1 MGGARFVEFNCKSG
15 RTNYMKKHHLCLISV
30 AVLTAG
36 CTSYRHP
43 EPVQAKD
50 ALRHAMTEQS
60 KAGALT
66 SVPKSVQSEL
76 LQLNRPPQAISMPE
90 PRLRIAAHD
99 VDAVEFFG
107 SLFKGSRYSVAV
119 HPGVAGQISVELK
132 DVTLTEVLAV
142 VGDMYGFDVQ
152 RKGNVFHVYPAGLR
166 TETIP
171 VNYLMMSR
179 RGLSRTSVSTGGVAS
194 NDSNS
199 SNNNNFDNA
208 NGSTNNNTSN
218 RSSNG
223 GSGSDGNGTRIE
235 TDTNSDY
242 WTDLRDTL
250 QILVG
255 SGDGRAVITSPQA
268 GLVTV
273 RAYPKELKAV
283 REFLS
288 QSESHLKRQVVL
300 EARILEVAL
309 SEGYEQGVDWSGLT
323 ASWDGNK
330 GIPTV
335 AQPILTAPGSDP
347 AYKLLN
353 GAGSLGTSLVGAT
366 NPIFKAIGGG
376 AGFTITDGNFNVAVN
391 LLKTQGDVNTLSSP
405 RVTATNNQKAVIKVG
420 TDEYY
425 VTNASTTITTTPT
438 GTDKTPNVELTP
450 FFSGIALDVTPQID
464 EDGKVL
470 LHIHPSVIDT
480 EEQNKVID
488 MGTTGGKLQLPLA
501 KSSIRE
507 SDTVVQANNGDII
520 VIGGLM
526 KTDKQEIVSKVP
538 LLGDIPWVGEAFT
551 NRRESTKKVELVI
564 LLKPTVVEK
573 DTWQNELQR
582 SSELLDKW
590 YPPKG

>member
-1 MGGARFVEFNCKSG
+1 
-15 RTNYMKKHHLCLISV
+15 MKKHHLCLISA

-50 ALRHAMTEQS
+50 ALRHAMTEQN
-60 KAGALT
+60 KGGALT

-179 RGLSRTSVSTGGVAS
+179 RGLSRTSVSTGGVTA
-194 NDSNS
+194 NDNNGNSNS
-199 SNNNNFDNA
+199 NSFDNA
-208 NGSTNNNTSN
+208 NNSTNNNSTSN

-223 GSGSDGNGTRIE
+223 SSNSDSNGTRIE

-250 QILVG
+250 QTLIG

-268 GLVTV
+268 GLVTI

-283 REFLS
+283 REFLN

-309 SEGYEQGVDWSGLT
+309 NEGYEQGVDWSGLS

-330 GIPTV
+330 GITGGGSAAPSQLPTTPN
-335 AQPILTAPGSDP
+335 Q
-347 AYKLLN
+347 
-353 GAGSLGTSLVGAT
+353 
-366 NPIFKAIGGG
+366 IFSALGGG
-376 AGFTITDGNFNVAVN
+376 AGFKISDGNFNVAVN

-420 TDEYY
+420 TDEYF
-425 VTNASTTITTTPT
+425 VTNASTTTTTS
-438 GTDKTPNVELTP
+438 GTSAPIVTPNVELTP

-464 EDGKVL
+464 EEGKVL

-480 EEQNKVID
+480 EEQKKTID
-488 MGTTGGKLQLPLA
+488 VGTADPLILPLA

>member
-15 RTNYMKKHHLCLISV
+15 CTYYMKKHHLCLISA

-50 ALRHAMTEQS
+50 ALRHAMTEQN
-60 KAGALT
+60 KGGALT

-194 NDSNS
+194 NDNNS

-208 NGSTNNNTSN
+208 NNNTNNSTSN

-223 GSGSDGNGTRIE
+223 NSNSDSNGTRIE

-250 QILVG
+250 QTLIG

-268 GLVTV
+268 GLVTI

-283 REFLS
+283 REFLN

-300 EARILEVAL
+300 EARILEVSL
-309 SEGYEQGVDWSGLT
+309 NEGYEQGVDWSGLS

-330 GIPTV
+330 GIT
-335 AQPILTAPGSDP
+335 G
-347 AYKLLN
+347 
-353 GAGSLGTSLVGAT
+353 GGSLTPSTIANT
-366 NPIFKAIGGG
+366 PNQIFSALGGG
-376 AGFTITDGNFNVAVN
+376 AGFKISDGNFNVAVN

-420 TDEYY
+420 TDEYF
-425 VTNASTTITTTPT
+425 VTNASTTTTTS
-438 GTDKTPNVELTP
+438 GTSAPIVTPNVELTP

-464 EDGKVL
+464 EEGKVL

-480 EEQNKVID
+480 EEQKKTID
-488 MGTTGGKLQLPLA
+488 VGTADPLILPLA

-564 LLKPTVVEK
+564 LLKPTVVQK

>member
-15 RTNYMKKHHLCLISV
+15 CTYYMKKHHLCLISA

-50 ALRHAMTEQS
+50 ALRHAMIEQN
-60 KAGALT
+60 KGGALT

-119 HPGVAGQISVELK
+119 HPGVAGQISVGLK

-179 RGLSRTSVSTGGVAS
+179 RGLSRTSVSTGGVTA
-194 NDSNS
+194 NDNNGNSNS
-199 SNNNNFDNA
+199 FDNA
-208 NGSTNNNTSN
+208 NGSNNSTSNSN

-223 GSGSDGNGTRIE
+223 SSNSDSNGTRIE

-250 QILVG
+250 QTLIG

-268 GLVTV
+268 GLVTI

-283 REFLS
+283 REFLN

-309 SEGYEQGVDWSGLT
+309 NEGYEQGVDWSGLS

-330 GIPTV
+330 GITGGGSAAPSQLPTTPN
-335 AQPILTAPGSDP
+335 Q
-347 AYKLLN
+347 
-353 GAGSLGTSLVGAT
+353 
-366 NPIFKAIGGG
+366 IFSALGGG
-376 AGFTITDGNFNVAVN
+376 AGFKISDGNFNVAVN

-420 TDEYY
+420 TDEYF
-425 VTNASTTITTTPT
+425 VTNASTTITTTST

-464 EDGKVL
+464 EEGKVL

-480 EEQNKVID
+480 EEQQKTID
-488 MGTTGGKLQLPLA
+488 MGTSGGTLQLPLA

>member
-15 RTNYMKKHHLCLISV
+15 CTYYMKKHHLCLISA

-50 ALRHAMTEQS
+50 ALRHAMTEQN
-60 KAGALT
+60 KGGALT

-194 NDSNS
+194 NDNNS

-208 NGSTNNNTSN
+208 NNNTNNSTSN

-223 GSGSDGNGTRIE
+223 SSNSDSNGTRIE

-250 QILVG
+250 QTLIG

-268 GLVTV
+268 GLVTI

-283 REFLS
+283 REFLN

-300 EARILEVAL
+300 EARILEVSL
-309 SEGYEQGVDWSGLT
+309 NEGYEQGVDWSGLS

-330 GIPTV
+330 GIT
-335 AQPILTAPGSDP
+335 G
-347 AYKLLN
+347 
-353 GAGSLGTSLVGAT
+353 GGSLTPSTIANT
-366 NPIFKAIGGG
+366 PNQIFSALGGG
-376 AGFTITDGNFNVAVN
+376 AGFKISDGNFNVAVN

-420 TDEYY
+420 TDEYF
-425 VTNASTTITTTPT
+425 VTNASTTTTTS
-438 GTDKTPNVELTP
+438 GTSAPIVTPNVELTP

-464 EDGKVL
+464 EEGKVL

-480 EEQNKVID
+480 EEQKKTID
-488 MGTTGGKLQLPLA
+488 VGTADPLILPLA

>member
-1 MGGARFVEFNCKSG
+1 
-15 RTNYMKKHHLCLISV
+15 MKKHHFCLLPLALAV
-30 AVLTAG
+30 AA
-36 CTSYRHP
+36 CTSYQHP

-50 ALRHAMTEQS
+50 ALKQAMTEQTPT
-60 KAGALT
+60 APLT
-66 SVPKSVQSEL
+66 TLPPSVQSEL
-76 LQLNRPPQAISMPE
+76 LQLNRPQQPLAVPE
-90 PRLRIAAHD
+90 KRLRIAAHD

-119 HPGVAGQISVELK
+119 HPGVAGSISVELK
-132 DVTLTEVLAV
+132 DVTLQEALAT

-171 VNYLMMSR
+171 VNYLMMAR
-179 RGLSRTSVSTGGVAS
+179 RGLSRTSVSTGGVTA
-194 NDSNS
+194 NDN
-199 SNNNNFDNA
+199 NNNGNNNFDSS
-208 NGSTNNNTSN
+208 GNNNGGN
-218 RSSNG
+218 NNLGSSNG
-223 GSGSDGNGTRIE
+223 DNGNGNNSNGTRIE
-235 TDTNSDY
+235 TDSNNDY
-242 WTDLRDTL
+242 WTDLRDALQTL
-250 QILVG
+250 IG
-255 SGDGRAVITSPQA
+255 TGEGRAVITSPQA

-283 REFLS
+283 REFLD
-288 QSESHLKRQVVL
+288 QSGEHLKRQVVL
-300 EARILEVAL
+300 EARILEVSL
-309 SEGYEQGVDWSGLT
+309 NEGYEQGVDWNGLS

-330 GIPTV
+330 GIR
-335 AQPILTAPGSDP
+335 G
-347 AYKLLN
+347 
-353 GAGSLGTSLVGAT
+353 GGSLGNSQVGAS
-366 NPIFKAIGGG
+366 NPIFNAIGGG
-376 AGFTITDGNFNVAVN
+376 AGFTISDGNFVVAVD

-420 TDEYY
+420 TDEYF
-425 VTNASTTITTTPT
+425 VTNASTTTTTSGNSAPIV
-438 GTDKTPNVELTP
+438 TPNVELTP

-464 EDGKVL
+464 EQGRVL

-480 EEQNKVID
+480 EEQNKTINV
-488 MGTTGGKLQLPLA
+488 GTADPLVLPLA
-501 KSSIRE
+501 KSAIRE

-526 KTDKQEIVSKVP
+526 KTDKKEVVSKVP

-551 NRRESTKKVELVI
+551 NRSESTQKVELVI

-573 DTWQNELQR
+573 DTWQQELQR

>member
-15 RTNYMKKHHLCLISV
+15 CTYYMKKHHLCLISA

-50 ALRHAMTEQS
+50 ALRHAMTEQN
-60 KAGALT
+60 KGGALT

-179 RGLSRTSVSTGGVAS
+179 RGLSRTSVSTGGVTA
-194 NDSNS
+194 NDNNGNSNS
-199 SNNNNFDNA
+199 FDNA
-208 NGSTNNNTSN
+208 NGSNNSTSNSN

-223 GSGSDGNGTRIE
+223 SSNSDSNGTRIE
-235 TDTNSDY
+235 TDTSSDY

-250 QILVG
+250 QTLIG

-268 GLVTV
+268 GLVTI

-283 REFLS
+283 REFLN

-309 SEGYEQGVDWSGLT
+309 NEGYEQGVDWSGLS

-330 GIPTV
+330 GITGGGSATPSQLPTTPN
-335 AQPILTAPGSDP
+335 Q
-347 AYKLLN
+347 
-353 GAGSLGTSLVGAT
+353 
-366 NPIFKAIGGG
+366 IFSALGGG
-376 AGFTITDGNFNVAVN
+376 AGFKISDGNFNVAVN

-420 TDEYY
+420 TDEYF
-425 VTNASTTITTTPT
+425 VTNASTTITTNSS
-438 GTDKTPNVELTP
+438 GVSDKTPNVELTP

-464 EDGKVL
+464 EEGKVL

-480 EEQNKVID
+480 EEQQKTID
-488 MGTTGGKLQLPLA
+488 MGITGGKLQLPLA

>member
-1 MGGARFVEFNCKSG
+1 
-15 RTNYMKKHHLCLISV
+15 MKKHRLCLITV
-30 AVLTAG
+30 AMMAAG
-36 CTSYRHP
+36 CTTYQHP
-43 EPVQAKD
+43 EPTQAKD
-50 ALRHAMTEQS
+50 ALKQAMNEQQ
-60 KAGALT
+60 KQAAPLTAL
-66 SVPKSVQSEL
+66 PKSVQSEL
-76 LQLNRPPQAISMPE
+76 LQLNRPQMPVGMPE
-90 PRLRIAAHD
+90 KRLRIAAHD
-99 VDAVEFFG
+99 VEAVEFFG

-119 HPGVAGQISVELK
+119 HPGVAGLVSVELK
-132 DVTLTEVLAV
+132 DVTLPEVLAV

-152 RKGNVFHVYPAGLR
+152 RKGNVFHIYSAGLR

-171 VNYLMMSR
+171 VNYLMISR
-179 RGLSRTSVSTGGVAS
+179 RGLSRTSVSTGGVTA
-194 NDSNS
+194 NDSNNS
-199 SNNNNFDNA
+199 SDSSFDSASNNNS
-208 NGSTNNNTSN
+208 GSNSSTSN
-218 RSSNG
+218 NSSGDNN
-223 GSGSDGNGTRIE
+223 NGTRIE

-242 WTDLRDTL
+242 WTDLRDSLQTL
-250 QILVG
+250 IG
-255 SGDGRAVITSPQA
+255 TGDGRAVITSPQA
-268 GLVTV
+268 GLVTI

-283 REFLS
+283 REFLT

-300 EARILEVAL
+300 EARIIEVSL
-309 SEGYEQGVDWSGLT
+309 NEGYEQGVDWSGLS

-330 GIPTV
+330 GITGG
-335 AQPILTAPGSDP
+335 Q
-347 AYKLLN
+347 
-353 GAGSLGTSLVGAT
+353 SLANTQLPST
-366 NPIFKAIGGG
+366 PNQIFSALGGG
-376 AGFTITDGNFNVAVN
+376 AGFKISDGNFNVAVN

-425 VTNASTTITTTPT
+425 VTNASTTITTTST

-464 EDGKVL
+464 EEGKVL

-488 MGTTGGKLQLPLA
+488 MGTSGGKLQLPLA

-564 LLKPTVVEK
+564 MLKPTVVEK

-590 YPPKG
+590 YPAKG

>member
-1 MGGARFVEFNCKSG
+1 
-15 RTNYMKKHHLCLISV
+15 MKKHHLCLISA

-50 ALRHAMTEQS
+50 ALRHAMTEQN
-60 KAGALT
+60 KGGALT

-76 LQLNRPPQAISMPE
+76 LQINRPPQAISMPE
-90 PRLRIAAHD
+90 ARLRIAAHD

-179 RGLSRTSVSTGGVAS
+179 RGLSRTSVSTGGVTA
-194 NDSNS
+194 NDNNGNSNS
-199 SNNNNFDNA
+199 FDNA
-208 NGSTNNNTSN
+208 NGSNNSTSNSN

-223 GSGSDGNGTRIE
+223 SSNSDSNGTRIE

-250 QILVG
+250 QTLIG

-268 GLVTV
+268 GLVTI

-283 REFLS
+283 REFLN

-309 SEGYEQGVDWSGLT
+309 NEGYEQGVDWSGLS

-330 GIPTV
+330 GITGGGSAAPSQLPTTPN
-335 AQPILTAPGSDP
+335 Q
-347 AYKLLN
+347 
-353 GAGSLGTSLVGAT
+353 
-366 NPIFKAIGGG
+366 IFSALGGG
-376 AGFTITDGNFNVAVN
+376 AGFKISDGNFNVAVN

-420 TDEYY
+420 TDEYF
-425 VTNASTTITTTPT
+425 VTNASTTTTTS
-438 GTDKTPNVELTP
+438 GTSAPIVTPNVELTP

-464 EDGKVL
+464 EEGKVL

-480 EEQNKVID
+480 EEQKKTID
-488 MGTTGGKLQLPLA
+488 VGTADPLILPLA

>member
-15 RTNYMKKHHLCLISV
+15 CTYYMKKHHLCLISA

-50 ALRHAMTEQS
+50 ALRHAMTEQN
-60 KAGALT
+60 KGGALT

-194 NDSNS
+194 NDNNS

-208 NGSTNNNTSN
+208 NNNTNNSTSN

-223 GSGSDGNGTRIE
+223 NSNSDSNGTRIE

-250 QILVG
+250 QTLIG

-268 GLVTV
+268 GLVTI

-283 REFLS
+283 REFLN

-300 EARILEVAL
+300 EARILEVSL
-309 SEGYEQGVDWSGLT
+309 NEGYEQGWTGAVS
-323 ASWDGNK
+323 
-330 GIPTV
+330 P
-335 AQPILTAPGSDP
+335 P
-347 AYKLLN
+347 A
-353 GAGSLGTSLVGAT
+353 GMAT
-366 NPIFKAIGGG
+366 RALP
-376 AGFTITDGNFNVAVN
+376 AV
-391 LLKTQGDVNTLSSP
+391 V
-405 RVTATNNQKAVIKVG
+405 R
-420 TDEYY
+420 
-425 VTNASTTITTTPT
+425 
-438 GTDKTPNVELTP
+438 
-450 FFSGIALDVTPQID
+450 
-464 EDGKVL
+464 
-470 LHIHPSVIDT
+470 
-480 EEQNKVID
+480 
-488 MGTTGGKLQLPLA
+488 
-501 KSSIRE
+501 
-507 SDTVVQANNGDII
+507 
-520 VIGGLM
+520 
-526 KTDKQEIVSKVP
+526 
-538 LLGDIPWVGEAFT
+538 
-551 NRRESTKKVELVI
+551 
-564 LLKPTVVEK
+564 
-573 DTWQNELQR
+573 
-582 SSELLDKW
+582 
-590 YPPKG
+590 

>member
-1 MGGARFVEFNCKSG
+1 
-15 RTNYMKKHHLCLISV
+15 MKKNHLCLISV
-30 AVLTAG
+30 AVLAAG

-50 ALRHAMTEQS
+50 ALKHAMTEQN
-60 KAGALT
+60 KVGALAT
-66 SVPKSVQSEL
+66 VPKSVQSEL
-76 LQLNRPPQAISMPE
+76 LQMNRPPQAISMPE
-90 PRLRIAAHD
+90 QRLRIAAHG
-99 VDAVEFFG
+99 VEAVEFFG

-119 HPGVAGQISVELK
+119 HPGVGGLVSVELK
-132 DVTLTEVLAV
+132 DVTLPEVLAV

-179 RGLSRTSVSTGGVAS
+179 RGLSRTSVSTGGVTANDNNS
-194 NDSNS
+194 NNS
-199 SNNNNFDNA
+199 SVDNA
-208 NGSTNNNTSN
+208 NGNSSGSNN
-218 RSSNG
+218 SSNG
-223 GSGSDGNGTRIE
+223 SSGSNSSNGTRIE

-242 WTDLRDTL
+242 WTDLRTSL
-250 QILVG
+250 EMLIG

-268 GLVTV
+268 GLVTI

-288 QSESHLKRQVVL
+288 QSETHLKRQVVL

-309 SEGYEQGVDWSGLT
+309 NEGYEQGVDWSGLS

-330 GIPTV
+330 GITGGSSLAPT
-335 AQPILTAPGSDP
+335 QLPTTPNQIFTA
-347 AYKLLN
+347 L
-353 GAGSLGTSLVGAT
+353 
-366 NPIFKAIGGG
+366 GGG
-376 AGFTITDGNFNVAVN
+376 AGFKISDGNFNVAVN

-420 TDEYY
+420 TDEYF
-425 VTNASTTITTTPT
+425 VTKASTTITSNSS
-438 GTDKTPNVELTP
+438 GVSDRTPNVELTP
-450 FFSGIALDVTPQID
+450 FFSGISLDVTPQID
-464 EDGKVL
+464 EEGKVL

-488 MGTTGGKLQLPLA
+488 MGTSGGRLELPLA

-538 LLGDIPWVGEAFT
+538 LLGDIPWIGEAFT

-573 DTWQNELQR
+573 DTWQNELKR
-582 SSELLDKW
+582 SADLLDKW

>member
-1 MGGARFVEFNCKSG
+1 
-15 RTNYMKKHHLCLISV
+15 MKKHRLCLITV
-30 AVLTAG
+30 AMMAAG
-36 CTSYRHP
+36 CTTYQHP
-43 EPVQAKD
+43 EPTQAKD
-50 ALRHAMTEQS
+50 ALKQAMNEQQ
-60 KAGALT
+60 KQAAPLTAL
-66 SVPKSVQSEL
+66 PKSVQSEL
-76 LQLNRPPQAISMPE
+76 LQLNRPQMPVGMPE
-90 PRLRIAAHD
+90 KRLRIAAHD
-99 VDAVEFFG
+99 VEAVEFFG

-119 HPGVAGQISVELK
+119 HPGVAGLVSVELK
-132 DVTLTEVLAV
+132 DVTLPEVLAV

-152 RKGNVFHVYPAGLR
+152 RKGNVFHIYPAGLR

-179 RGLSRTSVSTGGVAS
+179 RGLSRTSVSTGGVTA
-194 NDSNS
+194 NDSNNS
-199 SNNNNFDNA
+199 SDSSFDSASNNNS
-208 NGSTNNNTSN
+208 GSNSSTSN
-218 RSSNG
+218 NSSGDNN
-223 GSGSDGNGTRIE
+223 NGTRIE

-242 WTDLRDTL
+242 WTDLRDSLQTL
-250 QILVG
+250 IG
-255 SGDGRAVITSPQA
+255 TGDGRAVITSPQA
-268 GLVTV
+268 GLVTI

-283 REFLS
+283 REFLT

-300 EARILEVAL
+300 EARIIEVAL
-309 SEGYEQGVDWSGLT
+309 NEGYEQGVDWSGLS

-330 GIPTV
+330 GITGGKSLANTQLPSTPN
-335 AQPILTAPGSDP
+335 QIFTA
-347 AYKLLN
+347 L
-353 GAGSLGTSLVGAT
+353 
-366 NPIFKAIGGG
+366 GGG
-376 AGFTITDGNFNVAVN
+376 AGFTISDGNFNVAVN

-420 TDEYY
+420 TVEYY
-425 VTNASTTITTTPT
+425 VTNASTTITTTST

-464 EDGKVL
+464 EEGKVL

-488 MGTTGGKLQLPLA
+488 MGTSGGKLQLPLA

-564 LLKPTVVEK
+564 MLKPTVVEK

-590 YPPKG
+590 YPAKG

>member
-1 MGGARFVEFNCKSG
+1 
-15 RTNYMKKHHLCLISV
+15 MKKHPFCLLPLAL
-30 AVLTAG
+30 AVAG
-36 CTSYRHP
+36 CTTYRHP

-50 ALRHAMTEQS
+50 ALKQAMSEQS
-60 KAGALT
+60 PTAPLT
-66 SVPKSVQSEL
+66 SLPPSVQSEL
-76 LQLNRPPQAISMPE
+76 LQLNRPQQPMTIPE
-90 PRLRIAAHD
+90 KRMRIAAHD

-119 HPGVAGQISVELK
+119 HPGVTGVISVELK
-132 DVTLTEVLAV
+132 DVTLQEALAT

-171 VNYLMMSR
+171 VNYLMMAR
-179 RGLSRTSVSTGGVAS
+179 RGLSRTSVSTGGVTA
-194 NDSNS
+194 NDNNNG
-199 SNNNNFDNA
+199 NNNNFDNGL
-208 NGSTNNNTSN
+208 NNSGNNNSQGNTA
-218 RSSNG
+218 
-223 GSGSDGNGTRIE
+223 SGDNNTNSNGTRIE
-235 TDTNSDY
+235 TDSNNDY
-242 WTDLRDTL
+242 WTDLRDALQTL
-250 QILVG
+250 IG
-255 SGDGRAVITSPQA
+255 TGEGRAVITSPQA

-283 REFLS
+283 REFLD
-288 QSESHLKRQVVL
+288 QSGEHLKRQVVL
-300 EARILEVAL
+300 EARILEVSL
-309 SEGYEQGVDWSGLT
+309 NEGYEQGVDWSGLS
-323 ASWDGNK
+323 ASWDGGK
-330 GIPTV
+330 GIT
-335 AQPILTAPGSDP
+335 G
-347 AYKLLN
+347 
-353 GAGSLGTSLVGAT
+353 GGSLMDS
-366 NPIFKAIGGG
+366 PIASTPNQIFRALGGG
-376 AGFTITDGNFNVAVN
+376 AGFTISDGNFNVAVS

-420 TDEYY
+420 TDEYF
-425 VTNASTTITTTPT
+425 VTNASTTTTTS
-438 GTDKTPNVELTP
+438 GTSAPIVTPNVELTP

-464 EDGKVL
+464 EQGKVL

-480 EEQNKVID
+480 EEQSKTISV
-488 MGTTGGKLQLPLA
+488 GTADPLVLPLA

-526 KTDKQEIVSKVP
+526 KTDRQEIVSKVP

-551 NRRESTKKVELVI
+551 NRRESNRKVELVI

-573 DTWQNELQR
+573 DTWQKELQR

>member
-1 MGGARFVEFNCKSG
+1 
-15 RTNYMKKHHLCLISV
+15 MKKHRLCLITV
-30 AVLTAG
+30 AMMAAG
-36 CTSYRHP
+36 CTTYQHP
-43 EPVQAKD
+43 EPTQAKD
-50 ALRHAMTEQS
+50 ALKQAMNDQQKQAAPLT
-60 KAGALT
+60 AL
-66 SVPKSVQSEL
+66 PKSVQSEL
-76 LQLNRPPQAISMPE
+76 LQLNRPQMPVGMPE
-90 PRLRIAAHD
+90 KRLRIAAHD
-99 VDAVEFFG
+99 VEAVEFFG

-119 HPGVAGQISVELK
+119 HPGVAGLVSVELK
-132 DVTLTEVLAV
+132 DVTLPEVLAV

-152 RKGNVFHVYPAGLR
+152 RKGNVFHIYPAGLR

-179 RGLSRTSVSTGGVAS
+179 RGLSRTSVSTGGVTA
-194 NDSNS
+194 NDSNNDSNGSFDNS
-199 SNNNNFDNA
+199 SNNN
-208 NGSTNNNTSN
+208 STNNS
-218 RSSNG
+218 SSNNSNG
-223 GSGSDGNGTRIE
+223 DSSNGTRIE

-242 WTDLRDTL
+242 WTDLRDSLQTL
-250 QILVG
+250 IG

-268 GLVTV
+268 GLVTI

-283 REFLS
+283 REFLN

-300 EARILEVAL
+300 EARIIEVAL
-309 SEGYEQGVDWSGLT
+309 NEGYEQGVDWSGLS
-323 ASWDGNK
+323 ASWDGGK
-330 GIPTV
+330 GITGGGSAANSQLPTTPN
-335 AQPILTAPGSDP
+335 QIFTA
-347 AYKLLN
+347 L
-353 GAGSLGTSLVGAT
+353 
-366 NPIFKAIGGG
+366 GGG
-376 AGFTITDGNFNVAVN
+376 AGFTISDGNFNVAVN

-420 TDEYY
+420 TDEYF
-425 VTNASTTITTTPT
+425 VTNASTTTVTST
-438 GTDKTPNVELTP
+438 GTAEPIVTPNVELTP

-464 EDGKVL
+464 EEGRVL

-480 EEQNKVID
+480 EEQKKIINV
-488 MGTTGGKLQLPLA
+488 GTAKPLELPLA

-564 LLKPTVVEK
+564 MLKPTVVEK

-590 YPPKG
+590 YPAKG

>member
-1 MGGARFVEFNCKSG
+1 
-15 RTNYMKKHHLCLISV
+15 MKKHRLCLITV
-30 AVLTAG
+30 AMMAAG
-36 CTSYRHP
+36 CTTYQHP
-43 EPVQAKD
+43 EPTQAKD
-50 ALRHAMTEQS
+50 ALKQAMNDQQKQAAPLT
-60 KAGALT
+60 AL
-66 SVPKSVQSEL
+66 PKSVQSEL
-76 LQLNRPPQAISMPE
+76 LQLNRPQMPVGMPE
-90 PRLRIAAHD
+90 KRLRIAAHD
-99 VDAVEFFG
+99 VEAVEFFG

-119 HPGVAGQISVELK
+119 HPGVAGLVSVELK
-132 DVTLTEVLAV
+132 DVTLPEVLAV

-152 RKGNVFHVYPAGLR
+152 RKGNVFHIYPAGLR

-179 RGLSRTSVSTGGVAS
+179 RGLSRTSVSTGGVTA
-194 NDSNS
+194 NDSNNS
-199 SNNNNFDNA
+199 SDSSFDSASNNN
-208 NGSTNNNTSN
+208 STNNSSGNN
-218 RSSNG
+218 SNG
-223 GSGSDGNGTRIE
+223 NSSNGTRIE

-242 WTDLRDTL
+242 WTDLRDSLQTL
-250 QILVG
+250 IG

-268 GLVTV
+268 GLVTI

-283 REFLS
+283 REFLN
-288 QSESHLKRQVVL
+288 QSDSHLKRQVVL
-300 EARILEVAL
+300 EARIIEVAL
-309 SEGYEQGVDWSGLT
+309 NEGYEQGVDWSGLS

-330 GIPTV
+330 GITGGGSAANSQLPTTPN
-335 AQPILTAPGSDP
+335 Q
-347 AYKLLN
+347 
-353 GAGSLGTSLVGAT
+353 
-366 NPIFKAIGGG
+366 IFSALGGG
-376 AGFTITDGNFNVAVN
+376 AGFKISDGNFNVAVN

-420 TDEYY
+420 TDEYF
-425 VTNASTTITTTPT
+425 VTNASTTTVTST
-438 GTDKTPNVELTP
+438 GTAEPIVTPNVELTP

-464 EDGKVL
+464 EEGRVL

-488 MGTTGGKLQLPLA
+488 MGTSGGKLQLPLA

-564 LLKPTVVEK
+564 MLKPTVVEK

-590 YPPKG
+590 YPAKG

>member
-1 MGGARFVEFNCKSG
+1 
-15 RTNYMKKHHLCLISV
+15 MKKHPFCLLPLAL
-30 AVLTAG
+30 AVAG
-36 CTSYRHP
+36 CTTYRHP

-50 ALRHAMTEQS
+50 ALKQAMSEQS
-60 KAGALT
+60 PTAPLT
-66 SVPKSVQSEL
+66 SLPPSVQSEL
-76 LQLNRPPQAISMPE
+76 LQLNRPQQPMTIPE
-90 PRLRIAAHD
+90 KRMRIAAHD

-119 HPGVAGQISVELK
+119 HPGVAGVISVELK
-132 DVTLTEVLAV
+132 DVTLQEALAT

-171 VNYLMMSR
+171 VNYLMMAR
-179 RGLSRTSVSTGGVAS
+179 RGLSRTSVSTGGVTA
-194 NDSNS
+194 NDNNNG
-199 SNNNNFDNA
+199 NNNNFDNGL
-208 NGSTNNNTSN
+208 NNSGNNNSQGNTA
-218 RSSNG
+218 
-223 GSGSDGNGTRIE
+223 SGDNNTNSNGTRIE
-235 TDTNSDY
+235 TDSNNDY
-242 WTDLRDTL
+242 WTDLRDALQTL
-250 QILVG
+250 IG
-255 SGDGRAVITSPQA
+255 TGEGRAVITSPQA

-283 REFLS
+283 REFLD
-288 QSESHLKRQVVL
+288 QSGEHLKRQVVL
-300 EARILEVAL
+300 EARILEVSL
-309 SEGYEQGVDWSGLT
+309 NEGYEQGVDWSGLS
-323 ASWDGNK
+323 ASWDGGK
-330 GIPTV
+330 GIT
-335 AQPILTAPGSDP
+335 G
-347 AYKLLN
+347 
-353 GAGSLGTSLVGAT
+353 GGSLMDS
-366 NPIFKAIGGG
+366 PIASTPNQIFRALGGG
-376 AGFTITDGNFNVAVN
+376 AGFTISDGNFNVAVS

-420 TDEYY
+420 TDEYF
-425 VTNASTTITTTPT
+425 VTNASTTTTTS
-438 GTDKTPNVELTP
+438 GTSAPIVTPNVELTP

-464 EDGKVL
+464 EQGKVL

-480 EEQNKVID
+480 EEQSKTISV
-488 MGTTGGKLQLPLA
+488 GTADPLVLPLA

-526 KTDKQEIVSKVP
+526 KTDRQEIVSKVP

-564 LLKPTVVEK
+564 MLKPTVVEK

>member
-1 MGGARFVEFNCKSG
+1 
-15 RTNYMKKHHLCLISV
+15 MKKHPFCLLPLAL
-30 AVLTAG
+30 AVAG
-36 CTSYRHP
+36 CTTYRHP

-50 ALRHAMTEQS
+50 ALKQAMSEQS
-60 KAGALT
+60 PTAPLT
-66 SVPKSVQSEL
+66 SLPPSVQSEL
-76 LQLNRPPQAISMPE
+76 LQLNRPQQPMTIPE
-90 PRLRIAAHD
+90 KRMRIAAHD

-119 HPGVAGQISVELK
+119 HPGVAGVISVELK
-132 DVTLTEVLAV
+132 DVTLQEALAT

-171 VNYLMMSR
+171 VNYLMMAR
-179 RGLSRTSVSTGGVAS
+179 RGLSRTSVSTGGVTA
-194 NDSNS
+194 NDNNNG
-199 SNNNNFDNA
+199 NNNNFDNGL
-208 NGSTNNNTSN
+208 NNSGNNNSQGNTA
-218 RSSNG
+218 
-223 GSGSDGNGTRIE
+223 SGDNNTNSNGTRIE
-235 TDTNSDY
+235 TDSNNDY
-242 WTDLRDTL
+242 WTDLRDALQTL
-250 QILVG
+250 IG
-255 SGDGRAVITSPQA
+255 TGEGRAVITSPQA

-283 REFLS
+283 REFLD
-288 QSESHLKRQVVL
+288 QSGEHLKRQVVL
-300 EARILEVAL
+300 EARILEVSL
-309 SEGYEQGVDWSGLT
+309 NEGYEQGVDWSGLS

-330 GIPTV
+330 GIT
-335 AQPILTAPGSDP
+335 G
-347 AYKLLN
+347 
-353 GAGSLGTSLVGAT
+353 GGSLLDS
-366 NPIFKAIGGG
+366 PIASTPNQIFRALGGG
-376 AGFTITDGNFNVAVN
+376 AGFTISDGNFNVAVS

-420 TDEYY
+420 TDEYF
-425 VTNASTTITTTPT
+425 VTNASTTTTTS
-438 GTDKTPNVELTP
+438 GTSAPIVTPNVELTP

-464 EDGKVL
+464 EQGKVL

-480 EEQNKVID
+480 EEQSKTISV
-488 MGTTGGKLQLPLA
+488 GTADPLVLPLA

-526 KTDKQEIVSKVP
+526 KTDRQEIVSKVP

-551 NRRESTKKVELVI
+551 NRRESNRKVELVI

-573 DTWQNELQR
+573 DTWQKELQR

>member
-1 MGGARFVEFNCKSG
+1 MHLLHE
-15 RTNYMKKHHLCLISV
+15 KHHLCLISA

-50 ALRHAMTEQS
+50 ALRHAMTEQN
-60 KAGALT
+60 KGGALT

-194 NDSNS
+194 NDNNS

-208 NGSTNNNTSN
+208 NNSTNNSTSN

-223 GSGSDGNGTRIE
+223 SSNSDSNGTRIE
-235 TDTNSDY
+235 TDTSSDY

-250 QILVG
+250 QTLIG
-255 SGDGRAVITSPQA
+255 GGDGRAVITSPQA
-268 GLVTV
+268 GLVTI

-283 REFLS
+283 REFLN

-309 SEGYEQGVDWSGLT
+309 NEGYEQGVDWSGLS

-330 GIPTV
+330 GIT
-335 AQPILTAPGSDP
+335 G
-347 AYKLLN
+347 
-353 GAGSLGTSLVGAT
+353 GGSLTPSTIANT
-366 NPIFKAIGGG
+366 PNQIFSALGGG
-376 AGFTITDGNFNVAVN
+376 AGFKISDGNFNVAVN

-420 TDEYY
+420 TDEYF
-425 VTNASTTITTTPT
+425 VTNASTTTTTS
-438 GTDKTPNVELTP
+438 GTSAPIVTPNVELTP

-464 EDGKVL
+464 EEGKVL

-480 EEQNKVID
+480 EEQKKTID
-488 MGTTGGKLQLPLA
+488 VGTADPLILPLA

>member
-1 MGGARFVEFNCKSG
+1 
-15 RTNYMKKHHLCLISV
+15 MKNNHLCLISV
-30 AVLTAG
+30 AVLAAG
-36 CTSYRHP
+36 CTSYQHP

-50 ALRHAMTEQS
+50 ALKHAMAEQN
-60 KAGALT
+60 KVGGLAT
-66 SVPKSVQSEL
+66 VPKSVQSEL
-76 LQLNRPPQAISMPE
+76 LQMNRPPQAFSMPE

-132 DVTLTEVLAV
+132 DVTLSEVLAV

-179 RGLSRTSVSTGGVAS
+179 RGLSRTSVSTGGVTA
-194 NDSNS
+194 NGNNSNS
-199 SNNNNFDNA
+199 SNFDNA
-208 NGSTNNNTSN
+208 NSGSNNSSNASNGNTS
-218 RSSNG
+218 SNN
-223 GSGSDGNGTRIE
+223 GNGTRIE
-235 TDTNSDY
+235 TDTDSDY
-242 WTDLRDTL
+242 WTDLRTSL
-250 QILVG
+250 EMLVG

-268 GLVTV
+268 GLVTI

-288 QSESHLKRQVVL
+288 QSETHLKRQVVL

-309 SEGYEQGVDWSGLT
+309 NEGYEQGVDWSGLS

-330 GIPTV
+330 GIT
-335 AQPILTAPGSDP
+335 G
-347 AYKLLN
+347 
-353 GAGSLGTSLVGAT
+353 GGSLAPTQLPT
-366 NPIFKAIGGG
+366 TPNQIFTALGGG
-376 AGFTITDGNFNVAVN
+376 AGFKISDGNFNVAVN

-420 TDEYY
+420 TDEYF
-425 VTNASTTITTTPT
+425 VTNATSTVTSTTA
-438 GTDKTPNVELTP
+438 GTERTPNVELTP

-464 EDGKVL
+464 EEGKVL

-480 EEQNKVID
+480 EEQNKTINL
-488 MGTTGGKLQLPLA
+488 GTTGGKLELPLA

-538 LLGDIPWVGEAFT
+538 LLGDIPWIGEAFT

-582 SSELLDKW
+582 SSDLLDKW

>member
-1 MGGARFVEFNCKSG
+1 
-15 RTNYMKKHHLCLISV
+15 MKKHRLCLITV
-30 AVLTAG
+30 AMMAAG
-36 CTSYRHP
+36 CTTYQHP
-43 EPVQAKD
+43 EPTQAKD
-50 ALRHAMTEQS
+50 ALKQAMNEQQ
-60 KAGALT
+60 KQAAPLTAL
-66 SVPKSVQSEL
+66 PKSVQSEL
-76 LQLNRPPQAISMPE
+76 LQLNRPQMPVGMPE
-90 PRLRIAAHD
+90 KRLRIAAHD
-99 VDAVEFFG
+99 VEAVEFFG

-119 HPGVAGQISVELK
+119 HPGVAGLVSVELK
-132 DVTLTEVLAV
+132 DVTLPEVLVV

-152 RKGNVFHVYPAGLR
+152 RKGNVFHIYPAGLR

-179 RGLSRTSVSTGGVAS
+179 RGLSRTSVSTGGVTA
-194 NDSNS
+194 NDSNNS
-199 SNNNNFDNA
+199 SDSSFDSASNNNS
-208 NGSTNNNTSN
+208 GSNSSTSN
-218 RSSNG
+218 NSSGDNN
-223 GSGSDGNGTRIE
+223 NGTRIE

-242 WTDLRDTL
+242 WTDLRDSLQTL
-250 QILVG
+250 IG
-255 SGDGRAVITSPQA
+255 TGDGRAVITSPQA
-268 GLVTV
+268 GLVTI

-283 REFLS
+283 REFLT

-300 EARILEVAL
+300 EARIIEVAL
-309 SEGYEQGVDWSGLT
+309 NEGYEQGVDWSGLS

-330 GIPTV
+330 GITGG
-335 AQPILTAPGSDP
+335 Q
-347 AYKLLN
+347 
-353 GAGSLGTSLVGAT
+353 SLANTQLPST
-366 NPIFKAIGGG
+366 PNQIFSALGGG
-376 AGFTITDGNFNVAVN
+376 AGFKISDGNFNVAVN

-425 VTNASTTITTTPT
+425 VTNASTTITTTST

-464 EDGKVL
+464 EEGKVL

-480 EEQNKVID
+480 EEQNKTID
-488 MGTTGGKLQLPLA
+488 LGTTGGKMTLPLA

-564 LLKPTVVEK
+564 MLKPTVVEK

-590 YPPKG
+590 YPAKG

>member
-1 MGGARFVEFNCKSG
+1 
-15 RTNYMKKHHLCLISV
+15 MKKHRLCLISV
-30 AVLTAG
+30 AMMATG
-36 CTSYRHP
+36 CTTYQHP
-43 EPVQAKD
+43 EPTQAKD
-50 ALRHAMTEQS
+50 ALKQAMNEQQ
-60 KAGALT
+60 KQAAPLTAL
-66 SVPKSVQSEL
+66 PKSVQSEL
-76 LQLNRPPQAISMPE
+76 LQLNRPQMPVGMPE
-90 PRLRIAAHD
+90 KRLRIAAHD
-99 VDAVEFFG
+99 VEAVEFFG

-119 HPGVAGQISVELK
+119 HPGVAGLVSVELK
-132 DVTLTEVLAV
+132 DVTLPEVLAV

-152 RKGNVFHVYPAGLR
+152 RKGNVFHIYPAGLR

-179 RGLSRTSVSTGGVAS
+179 RGLSRTSVSTGGVTA
-194 NDSNS
+194 NDSNNS
-199 SNNNNFDNA
+199 SDSSFDSASNNNS
-208 NGSTNNNTSN
+208 GSNSST
-218 RSSNG
+218 SSNS
-223 GSGSDGNGTRIE
+223 SGDNNNGTRIE

-242 WTDLRDTL
+242 WTDLRDSLQTL
-250 QILVG
+250 IG
-255 SGDGRAVITSPQA
+255 TGDGRAVITSPQA
-268 GLVTV
+268 GLVTI

-283 REFLS
+283 REFLT

-300 EARILEVAL
+300 EARIIEVSL
-309 SEGYEQGVDWSGLT
+309 NEGYEQGVDWSGLS

-330 GIPTV
+330 GITGG
-335 AQPILTAPGSDP
+335 Q
-347 AYKLLN
+347 
-353 GAGSLGTSLVGAT
+353 SLANTQLPST
-366 NPIFKAIGGG
+366 PNQIFSALGGG
-376 AGFTITDGNFNVAVN
+376 AGFKISDGNFNVAVN

-425 VTNASTTITTTPT
+425 VTNASTTITTTST

-464 EDGKVL
+464 EEGKVL

-488 MGTTGGKLQLPLA
+488 MGTSGGKLQLPLA

-564 LLKPTVVEK
+564 MLKPTVVEK
-573 DTWQNELQR
+573 DTWQKELQR

-590 YPPKG
+590 YPAKG

>member
-1 MGGARFVEFNCKSG
+1 
-15 RTNYMKKHHLCLISV
+15 MKKHHFCLLPLALAV
-30 AVLTAG
+30 AA
-36 CTSYRHP
+36 CTSYQHP

-50 ALRHAMTEQS
+50 ALKQAMKEQTPT
-60 KAGALT
+60 APLT
-66 SVPKSVQSEL
+66 TLPPSVQSEL
-76 LQLNRPPQAISMPE
+76 LQLNRPQQPLAVPE
-90 PRLRIAAHD
+90 KRLRIAAHD

-119 HPGVAGQISVELK
+119 HPGVAGAISVELK
-132 DVTLTEVLAV
+132 DVTLQEALAT

-171 VNYLMMSR
+171 VNYLMMAR
-179 RGLSRTSVSTGGVAS
+179 RGLSRTSVSTGGVTA
-194 NDSNS
+194 NDN
-199 SNNNNFDNA
+199 NNNGNNNFDSS
-208 NGSTNNNTSN
+208 GNNNN
-218 RSSNG
+218 GNNNLGSSNG
-223 GSGSDGNGTRIE
+223 DNGNSNNSNGTRIE
-235 TDTNSDY
+235 TDSNNDY
-242 WTDLRDTL
+242 WSDLRDALQTL
-250 QILVG
+250 IG
-255 SGDGRAVITSPQA
+255 TGEGRAVITSPQA

-283 REFLS
+283 REFLD
-288 QSESHLKRQVVL
+288 QSGEHLKRQVVL

-309 SEGYEQGVDWSGLT
+309 NEGYEQGVDWSGLS

-330 GIPTV
+330 GIT
-335 AQPILTAPGSDP
+335 G
-347 AYKLLN
+347 
-353 GAGSLGTSLVGAT
+353 GGSLLDS
-366 NPIFKAIGGG
+366 PIASTPNQIFRALGGG
-376 AGFTITDGNFNVAVN
+376 AGFTISDGNFNVAVS

-420 TDEYY
+420 TDEYF
-425 VTNASTTITTTPT
+425 VTNASTTTTTSGNSAPIV
-438 GTDKTPNVELTP
+438 TPNVELTP

-464 EDGKVL
+464 EAGRVL

-480 EEQNKVID
+480 EEQSKTINV
-488 MGTTGGKLQLPLA
+488 GTADPLVLPLA

-573 DTWQNELQR
+573 DTWQKELQR

-590 YPPKG
+590 YPSKG

>member
-15 RTNYMKKHHLCLISV
+15 CTYYMKKHHLCLISA

-50 ALRHAMTEQS
+50 ALRHAMTEQN
-60 KAGALT
+60 KGGALT

-90 PRLRIAAHD
+90 ARLRIAAHD

-194 NDSNS
+194 NDNNS

-208 NGSTNNNTSN
+208 NNSTNNSTSN

-223 GSGSDGNGTRIE
+223 SSNSDSNGTRIE

-250 QILVG
+250 QTLIG

-268 GLVTV
+268 GLVTI

-283 REFLS
+283 REFLN

-300 EARILEVAL
+300 EARILEVSL
-309 SEGYEQGVDWSGLT
+309 NEGYEQGVDWSGLS

-330 GIPTV
+330 GIT
-335 AQPILTAPGSDP
+335 G
-347 AYKLLN
+347 
-353 GAGSLGTSLVGAT
+353 GGSLTPSTIANT
-366 NPIFKAIGGG
+366 PNQIFSALGGG
-376 AGFTITDGNFNVAVN
+376 AGFKISDGNFNVAVN

-420 TDEYY
+420 TDEYF
-425 VTNASTTITTTPT
+425 VTNASTTTTTS
-438 GTDKTPNVELTP
+438 GTSAPIVTPNVELTP

-464 EDGKVL
+464 EEGKVL

-480 EEQNKVID
+480 EEQKKTID
-488 MGTTGGKLQLPLA
+488 VGTADPLILPLA

>member
-1 MGGARFVEFNCKSG
+1 
-15 RTNYMKKHHLCLISV
+15 MKKHHFCLLPLALAV
-30 AVLTAG
+30 AA
-36 CTSYRHP
+36 CTSYQHP

-50 ALRHAMTEQS
+50 ALKQAMNEQTPT
-60 KAGALT
+60 APLT
-66 SVPKSVQSEL
+66 TLPPSVQSEL
-76 LQLNRPPQAISMPE
+76 LQLNRPQQPLAVPE
-90 PRLRIAAHD
+90 KRLRIAAHD

-119 HPGVAGQISVELK
+119 HPGVAGVISVELK
-132 DVTLTEVLAV
+132 DVTLQEALAT

-171 VNYLMMSR
+171 VNYLMMAR
-179 RGLSRTSVSTGGVAS
+179 RGLSRTSVSTGGVTA
-194 NDSNS
+194 NDN
-199 SNNNNFDNA
+199 NNNGNNNFDSS
-208 NGSTNNNTSN
+208 GNNNN
-218 RSSNG
+218 GNNNLGSSNG
-223 GSGSDGNGTRIE
+223 DNGNSNNSNGTRIE
-235 TDTNSDY
+235 TDSNNDY
-242 WTDLRDTL
+242 WTDLRDALQTL
-250 QILVG
+250 IG
-255 SGDGRAVITSPQA
+255 TGEGRAVITSPQA

-283 REFLS
+283 REFLD
-288 QSESHLKRQVVL
+288 QSGEHLKRQVVL
-300 EARILEVAL
+300 EARILEVSL
-309 SEGYEQGVDWSGLT
+309 NEGYEQGVDWSGLS

-330 GIPTV
+330 GIT
-335 AQPILTAPGSDP
+335 G
-347 AYKLLN
+347 
-353 GAGSLGTSLVGAT
+353 GGSLLDS
-366 NPIFKAIGGG
+366 PIASTPNQIFRALGGG
-376 AGFTITDGNFNVAVN
+376 AGFTISDGNFNVAVS

-420 TDEYY
+420 TDEYF
-425 VTNASTTITTTPT
+425 VTNASTTTTTSGNSAPIV
-438 GTDKTPNVELTP
+438 TPNVELTP

-464 EDGKVL
+464 EAGRVL

-480 EEQNKVID
+480 EEQSKTINV
-488 MGTTGGKLQLPLA
+488 GTADPLVLPLA

-573 DTWQNELQR
+573 DTWQKELQR

>member
-1 MGGARFVEFNCKSG
+1 
-15 RTNYMKKHHLCLISV
+15 MKKHRLCLITV
-30 AVLTAG
+30 AMMAAG
-36 CTSYRHP
+36 CTTYQHP
-43 EPVQAKD
+43 EPTQAKD
-50 ALRHAMTEQS
+50 ALKQAMNEQQ
-60 KAGALT
+60 KQAAPLTAL
-66 SVPKSVQSEL
+66 PKSVQSEL
-76 LQLNRPPQAISMPE
+76 LQLNRPQMPVGMPE
-90 PRLRIAAHD
+90 KRLRIAAHD
-99 VDAVEFFG
+99 VEAVEFFG

-119 HPGVAGQISVELK
+119 HPGVGGLVSVELK
-132 DVTLTEVLAV
+132 DVTLPEVLAV

-152 RKGNVFHVYPAGLR
+152 RKGNVFHIYPAGLR

-179 RGLSRTSVSTGGVAS
+179 RGLSRTSVSTGGVTANDSNNS
-194 NDSNS
+194 NDSS
-199 SNNNNFDNA
+199 FDSASNNNS
-208 NGSTNNNTSN
+208 GSNSSTSN
-218 RSSNG
+218 NSSGDNN
-223 GSGSDGNGTRIE
+223 NGTRIE

-242 WTDLRDTL
+242 WTDLRDSLQTL
-250 QILVG
+250 IG
-255 SGDGRAVITSPQA
+255 TGDGRAVITSPQA
-268 GLVTV
+268 GLVTI

-283 REFLS
+283 REFLT

-300 EARILEVAL
+300 EARIIEVAL
-309 SEGYEQGVDWSGLT
+309 NEGYEQGVDWSGLS

-330 GIPTV
+330 GITGG
-335 AQPILTAPGSDP
+335 Q
-347 AYKLLN
+347 
-353 GAGSLGTSLVGAT
+353 SLANTQLPST
-366 NPIFKAIGGG
+366 PNQIFSALGGG
-376 AGFTITDGNFNVAVN
+376 AGFKISDGNFNVAVN

-425 VTNASTTITTTPT
+425 VTNASTTITTTST

-464 EDGKVL
+464 EEGKVL

-488 MGTTGGKLQLPLA
+488 MGTSGGKLQLPLA

-564 LLKPTVVEK
+564 MLKPTVVEK

-590 YPPKG
+590 YPAKG

>member
-1 MGGARFVEFNCKSG
+1 
-15 RTNYMKKHHLCLISV
+15 MKKHPFCLLPLAL
-30 AVLTAG
+30 AVAG
-36 CTSYRHP
+36 CTTYRHP

-50 ALRHAMTEQS
+50 ALKQAMSEQS
-60 KAGALT
+60 PTAPLT
-66 SVPKSVQSEL
+66 SLPPSVQSEL
-76 LQLNRPPQAISMPE
+76 LQLNRPQQPMTIPE
-90 PRLRIAAHD
+90 KRMRIAAHD

-119 HPGVAGQISVELK
+119 HPGVAGVISVELK
-132 DVTLTEVLAV
+132 DVTLQEALAT

-171 VNYLMMSR
+171 VNYLMMAR
-179 RGLSRTSVSTGGVAS
+179 RGLSRTSVSTGGVTA
-194 NDSNS
+194 NDNNNG
-199 SNNNNFDNA
+199 NNNNFDNGL
-208 NGSTNNNTSN
+208 NNSGNNNSQGNTA
-218 RSSNG
+218 G
-223 GSGSDGNGTRIE
+223 GDNNTNSNGTRIE
-235 TDTNSDY
+235 TDSNNDY
-242 WTDLRDTL
+242 WTDLRDALQTL
-250 QILVG
+250 IG
-255 SGDGRAVITSPQA
+255 TGEGRAVITSPQA

-283 REFLS
+283 REFLD
-288 QSESHLKRQVVL
+288 QSGEHLKRQVVL
-300 EARILEVAL
+300 EARILEVSL
-309 SEGYEQGVDWSGLT
+309 NEGYEQGVDWSGLS
-323 ASWDGNK
+323 ASWDGGK
-330 GIPTV
+330 GIT
-335 AQPILTAPGSDP
+335 G
-347 AYKLLN
+347 
-353 GAGSLGTSLVGAT
+353 GGSLMDS
-366 NPIFKAIGGG
+366 PIASTPNQIFRALGGG
-376 AGFTITDGNFNVAVN
+376 AGFTISDGNFNVAVS

-420 TDEYY
+420 TDEYF
-425 VTNASTTITTTPT
+425 VTNASTTTTTS
-438 GTDKTPNVELTP
+438 GTSAPIVTPNVELTP

-464 EDGKVL
+464 EQGKVL

-480 EEQNKVID
+480 EEQSKTISV
-488 MGTTGGKLQLPLA
+488 GTADPLVLPLA

-564 LLKPTVVEK
+564 MLKPTVVEK

>member
-15 RTNYMKKHHLCLISV
+15 CTYYMKKHHLCLISA

-50 ALRHAMTEQS
+50 ALRHAMTEQN
-60 KAGALT
+60 KGGALT

-152 RKGNVFHVYPAGLR
+152 RKGNVFHIYPAGLR

-179 RGLSRTSVSTGGVAS
+179 RGLSRTSVSTGGVTA
-194 NDSNS
+194 NDSNNDSNGSFDNS
-199 SNNNNFDNA
+199 SNNN
-208 NGSTNNNTSN
+208 STNNS
-218 RSSNG
+218 SSNNS
-223 GSGSDGNGTRIE
+223 SGDSSNGTRIE

-242 WTDLRDTL
+242 WTDLRDSLQTL
-250 QILVG
+250 IG

-268 GLVTV
+268 GLVTI

-283 REFLS
+283 REFLN

-300 EARILEVAL
+300 EARIIEVAL
-309 SEGYEQGVDWSGLT
+309 NEGYEQGVDWSGLS
-323 ASWDGNK
+323 ASWDGGK
-330 GIPTV
+330 GITGGGSAANSKLPTTPN
-335 AQPILTAPGSDP
+335 QIFTA
-347 AYKLLN
+347 L
-353 GAGSLGTSLVGAT
+353 
-366 NPIFKAIGGG
+366 GGG
-376 AGFTITDGNFNVAVN
+376 AGFTISDGNFNVAVN

-420 TDEYY
+420 SDEYF
-425 VTNASTTITTTPT
+425 VTGISTNTVVTSTTPVVTP
-438 GTDKTPNVELTP
+438 DIELTP
-450 FFSGIALDVTPQID
+450 FFSGVALDVMPQID
-464 EDGKVL
+464 EQGNVL
-470 LHIHPSVIDT
+470 MHIHPSVI
-480 EEQNKVID
+480 QHFYSFHID
-488 MGTTGGKLQLPLA
+488 FSTFSRTTVSCNRSVAYIASAFHDFIQ
-501 KSSIRE
+501 
-507 SDTVVQANNGDII
+507 II
-520 VIGGLM
+520 GCSPCM
-526 KTDKQEIVSKVP
+526 
-538 LLGDIPWVGEAFT
+538 F
-551 NRRESTKKVELVI
+551 
-564 LLKPTVVEK
+564 
-573 DTWQNELQR
+573 
-582 SSELLDKW
+582 
-590 YPPKG
+590 

>member
-1 MGGARFVEFNCKSG
+1 
-15 RTNYMKKHHLCLISV
+15 MKKHHLCLISA

-50 ALRHAMTEQS
+50 ALRHAMTEQN
-60 KAGALT
+60 KGGALT

-179 RGLSRTSVSTGGVAS
+179 RGLSRTSVSTGGVTA
-194 NDSNS
+194 NDNNGNSNS
-199 SNNNNFDNA
+199 FDNA
-208 NGSTNNNTSN
+208 NNSTNNSTSN

-223 GSGSDGNGTRIE
+223 NSNSDSNGTRIE

-250 QILVG
+250 QTLIG

-268 GLVTV
+268 GLVTI

-283 REFLS
+283 REFLN

-309 SEGYEQGVDWSGLT
+309 NEGYEQGVDWSGLS

-330 GIPTV
+330 GITGGGSAAPSQLPTTPN
-335 AQPILTAPGSDP
+335 Q
-347 AYKLLN
+347 
-353 GAGSLGTSLVGAT
+353 
-366 NPIFKAIGGG
+366 IFSALGGG
-376 AGFTITDGNFNVAVN
+376 AGFKISDGNFNVAVN

-420 TDEYY
+420 TDEYF
-425 VTNASTTITTTPT
+425 VTNASTTITTNSS
-438 GTDKTPNVELTP
+438 GVSDKTPNVELTP

-464 EDGKVL
+464 EEGKVL

-488 MGTTGGKLQLPLA
+488 MGTTGGKLELPLA

>member
-1 MGGARFVEFNCKSG
+1 
-15 RTNYMKKHHLCLISV
+15 MKTHRLCLIAV
-30 AVLTAG
+30 AMMAAG
-36 CTSYRHP
+36 CTTYRHP
-43 EPVQAKD
+43 EPTQAKD
-50 ALRHAMTEQS
+50 ALKQAMSEQQ
-60 KAGALT
+60 KQAAPLT
-66 SVPKSVQSEL
+66 TLPESVQSEL
-76 LQLNRPPQAISMPE
+76 LQLNRPQTPVPMPE
-90 PRLRIAAHD
+90 KRLRIAAHD
-99 VDAVEFFG
+99 VEAVEFFG

-119 HPGVAGQISVELK
+119 HPGVSGLVSVELK
-132 DVTLTEVLAV
+132 DVTLQEVLAV

-152 RKGNVFHVYPAGLR
+152 RKGNVFHIYPAGLR

-179 RGLSRTSVSTGGVAS
+179 RGLSRTSVSTGGVTS
-194 NDSNS
+194 NDNNNSNNNSFDSANSNNTSTSNS
-199 SNNNNFDNA
+199 S
-208 NGSTNNNTSN
+208 G
-218 RSSNG
+218 SNG
-223 GSGSDGNGTRIE
+223 NSDNSNGTRIE

-242 WTDLRDTL
+242 WTDLRTSL
-250 QILVG
+250 EMLIG
-255 SGDGRAVITSPQA
+255 TGDGRAVITSPQA
-268 GLVTV
+268 GLVTI

-283 REFLS
+283 REFLN

-309 SEGYEQGVDWSGLT
+309 NEGYEQGVDWSGLS

-330 GIPTV
+330 GIT
-335 AQPILTAPGSDP
+335 G
-347 AYKLLN
+347 
-353 GAGSLGTSLVGAT
+353 GGSLANTGLPVTP
-366 NPIFKAIGGG
+366 NQIFTALGGG
-376 AGFTITDGNFNVAVN
+376 AGFKISDGSFKVAVN

-420 TDEYY
+420 TDEYF
-425 VTNASTTITTTPT
+425 VTNASTTITTNSS
-438 GTDKTPNVELTP
+438 GVSDKTPNVELTP

-464 EDGKVL
+464 EEGKVL

-488 MGTTGGKLQLPLA
+488 MGTTGGKLELPLA
-501 KSSIRE
+501 RSSIRE

-573 DTWQNELQR
+573 ETWQNELQR
-582 SSELLDKW
+582 SADLLDKW

>member
-1 MGGARFVEFNCKSG
+1 
-15 RTNYMKKHHLCLISV
+15 MKKHHFCLLPLALAV
-30 AVLTAG
+30 AA
-36 CTSYRHP
+36 CTSYQHP

-50 ALRHAMTEQS
+50 ALKQAMKEQTPT
-60 KAGALT
+60 APLT
-66 SVPKSVQSEL
+66 TLPPSVQSEL
-76 LQLNRPPQAISMPE
+76 LQLNRPQQPLAVPE
-90 PRLRIAAHD
+90 KRLRIAAHD

-119 HPGVAGQISVELK
+119 HPGVAGAISVELK
-132 DVTLTEVLAV
+132 DVSLQEALAT

-171 VNYLMMSR
+171 VNYLMMAR
-179 RGLSRTSVSTGGVAS
+179 RGLSRTSVSTGGVTANDNS
-194 NDSNS
+194 NNG
-199 SNNNNFDNA
+199 NNNFDSS
-208 NGSTNNNTSN
+208 GNNNN
-218 RSSNG
+218 GNNNLGSSNG
-223 GSGSDGNGTRIE
+223 DNGNSNNSNGTRIE
-235 TDTNSDY
+235 TDSNNDY
-242 WTDLRDTL
+242 WSDLRDALQTL
-250 QILVG
+250 IG
-255 SGDGRAVITSPQA
+255 TGEGRAVITSPQA

-283 REFLS
+283 REFLD
-288 QSESHLKRQVVL
+288 QSGEHLKRQVVL

-309 SEGYEQGVDWSGLT
+309 NEGYEQGVDWSGLS

-330 GIPTV
+330 GIT
-335 AQPILTAPGSDP
+335 G
-347 AYKLLN
+347 
-353 GAGSLGTSLVGAT
+353 GGSLLDS
-366 NPIFKAIGGG
+366 PIASTPNQIFRALGGG
-376 AGFTITDGNFNVAVN
+376 AGFTISDGNFNVAVS

-420 TDEYY
+420 TDEYF
-425 VTNASTTITTTPT
+425 VTNASTTTTTSGNSAPIV
-438 GTDKTPNVELTP
+438 TPNVELTP

-464 EDGKVL
+464 EAGRVL

-480 EEQNKVID
+480 EEQSKTINV
-488 MGTTGGKLQLPLA
+488 GTADPLVLPLA

-573 DTWQNELQR
+573 DTWQKELQR

>member
-1 MGGARFVEFNCKSG
+1 
-15 RTNYMKKHHLCLISV
+15 MKKHHFCLLPLALAV
-30 AVLTAG
+30 AA
-36 CTSYRHP
+36 CTSYQHP

-50 ALRHAMTEQS
+50 ALKQAMKEQTPT
-60 KAGALT
+60 APLT
-66 SVPKSVQSEL
+66 TLPPSVQSEL
-76 LQLNRPPQAISMPE
+76 LQLNRPQQPLAVPE
-90 PRLRIAAHD
+90 KRLRIAAHD

-119 HPGVAGQISVELK
+119 HPGVAGAISVELK
-132 DVTLTEVLAV
+132 DVTLQEALAT

-171 VNYLMMSR
+171 VNYLMMAR
-179 RGLSRTSVSTGGVAS
+179 RGLSRTSVSTGGVTA
-194 NDSNS
+194 NDN
-199 SNNNNFDNA
+199 NNNGNNNFDSS
-208 NGSTNNNTSN
+208 GNNNN
-218 RSSNG
+218 GNNNLGSSNG
-223 GSGSDGNGTRIE
+223 DNGNSNDSNGTRIE
-235 TDTNSDY
+235 TDSNNDY
-242 WTDLRDTL
+242 WSDLRDALQTL
-250 QILVG
+250 IG
-255 SGDGRAVITSPQA
+255 TGEGRAVITSPQA

-283 REFLS
+283 REFLD
-288 QSESHLKRQVVL
+288 QSGEHLKRQVVL

-309 SEGYEQGVDWSGLT
+309 NEGYEQGVDWSGLS

-330 GIPTV
+330 GIT
-335 AQPILTAPGSDP
+335 G
-347 AYKLLN
+347 
-353 GAGSLGTSLVGAT
+353 GGSLLDS
-366 NPIFKAIGGG
+366 PIASTPNQIFRALGGG
-376 AGFTITDGNFNVAVN
+376 AGFTISDGNFNVAVS

-420 TDEYY
+420 TDEYF
-425 VTNASTTITTTPT
+425 VTNASTTTTTSGNSAPIV
-438 GTDKTPNVELTP
+438 TPNVELTP

-464 EDGKVL
+464 EAGRVL

-480 EEQNKVID
+480 EEQSKTINV
-488 MGTTGGKLQLPLA
+488 GTADPLVLPLA

-573 DTWQNELQR
+573 DTWQKELQR

>member
-1 MGGARFVEFNCKSG
+1 
-15 RTNYMKKHHLCLISV
+15 MKKHRLCLITV
-30 AVLTAG
+30 AMMAAG
-36 CTSYRHP
+36 CTTYQHP
-43 EPVQAKD
+43 EPTQAKD
-50 ALRHAMTEQS
+50 ALKQAMNEQQ
-60 KAGALT
+60 KQAAPLT
-66 SVPKSVQSEL
+66 TLPKSVQSEL
-76 LQLNRPPQAISMPE
+76 LQLNRPQMPVGMPE
-90 PRLRIAAHD
+90 KRLRIAAHD
-99 VDAVEFFG
+99 VEAVEFFG

-132 DVTLTEVLAV
+132 DVTLPEVLAV

-152 RKGNVFHVYPAGLR
+152 RKGNVFHIYPAGLR

-179 RGLSRTSVSTGGVAS
+179 RGLSRTSVSTGGVTA
-194 NDSNS
+194 NDSNNGNS
-199 SNNNNFDNA
+199 DSSFDSASNNNS
-208 NGSTNNNTSN
+208 STNN
-218 RSSNG
+218 SSGNNS
-223 GSGSDGNGTRIE
+223 SGDSSNGTRIE

-242 WTDLRDTL
+242 WTDLRDSLQTL
-250 QILVG
+250 IG
-255 SGDGRAVITSPQA
+255 TGDGRAVITSPQA
-268 GLVTV
+268 GLVTI

-283 REFLS
+283 REFLN

-300 EARILEVAL
+300 EARIIEVAL
-309 SEGYEQGVDWSGLT
+309 NEGYEQGVDWSGLS
-323 ASWDGNK
+323 ASWDGGK
-330 GIPTV
+330 GITGGGSAANSQLPTTPN
-335 AQPILTAPGSDP
+335 QIFTA
-347 AYKLLN
+347 L
-353 GAGSLGTSLVGAT
+353 
-366 NPIFKAIGGG
+366 GGG
-376 AGFTITDGNFNVAVN
+376 AGFTISDGNFNVAVN

-420 TDEYY
+420 TDEYF
-425 VTNASTTITTTPT
+425 VTNASTTTVSTTSGDRT
-438 GTDKTPNVELTP
+438 TPNVELTP
-450 FFSGIALDVTPQID
+450 FFSGISLDVTPQID
-464 EDGKVL
+464 EEGKVL

-480 EEQNKVID
+480 EEQTKTIKVTNSD
-488 MGTTGGKLQLPLA
+488 TLVLPLA

-564 LLKPTVVEK
+564 MLKPTVVEK

-590 YPPKG
+590 YPAKG

>member
-1 MGGARFVEFNCKSG
+1 
-15 RTNYMKKHHLCLISV
+15 MKKHHLCLISA

-50 ALRHAMTEQS
+50 ALRHAMTEQN
-60 KAGALT
+60 KGGALT

-179 RGLSRTSVSTGGVAS
+179 RGLSRTSVSTGGVTA
-194 NDSNS
+194 NDNNGNSNS
-199 SNNNNFDNA
+199 FDNA
-208 NGSTNNNTSN
+208 NNSTNNNSTSN

-223 GSGSDGNGTRIE
+223 NSNSDSNGTRIE

-250 QILVG
+250 QTLIG

-268 GLVTV
+268 GLVTI

-283 REFLS
+283 REFLN

-309 SEGYEQGVDWSGLT
+309 NEGYEQGVDWSGLS

-330 GIPTV
+330 GIT
-335 AQPILTAPGSDP
+335 G
-347 AYKLLN
+347 
-353 GAGSLGTSLVGAT
+353 GGSLTPSTIANT
-366 NPIFKAIGGG
+366 PNQIFSALGGG
-376 AGFTITDGNFNVAVN
+376 AGFKISDGNFNVAVN

-420 TDEYY
+420 TDEYF
-425 VTNASTTITTTPT
+425 VTNASTTTTTS
-438 GTDKTPNVELTP
+438 GTSAPIVTPNVELTP

-464 EDGKVL
+464 EEGKVL

-480 EEQNKVID
+480 EEQKKTID
-488 MGTTGGKLQLPLA
+488 VGTADPLILPLA